1 MLILPAID
9 ILGGQCVRLIKG
21 EYGSA
26 SRVAEDAVKT
36 ALNFESNGA
45 EMIHTVDLNGAKSGE
60 PENLDLISKIAK
72 TVNVPVEIGGGI
84 RNMDT
89 VDRYIDGGI
98 SRIILGTSALRD
110 PDFVRAAVKK
120 YGNKIAVGID
130 AKNGFVCVDG
140 WTNSSEVKYT
150 DFAKVMEDIGVDNI
164 IFTDI
169 DKDGTLTEP
178 NFEQLGI
185 LKETV
190 NVKITASGGIRD
202 IAHIERLTKMGVYA
216 AICGKSIYSGTLDL
230 KEAIRVAAE

>member
-9 ILGGQCVRLIKG
+9 ILGGQCVRLVKG

-26 SRVAEDAVKT
+26 SRVAEDALET
-36 ALNFESNGA
+36 ALSFQSRGA

-60 PENLDLISKIAK
+60 PENLELISKIAK
-72 TVNVPVEIGGGI
+72 TVSIPVEIGGGI
-84 RNMDT
+84 RNMET

-98 SRIILGTSALRD
+98 ARIILGTSALKD
-110 PDFVRAAVKK
+110 PGFVREAVKK
-120 YGNKIAVGID
+120 YGKRIAVGID

-178 NFEQLGI
+178 NFEQLAI
-185 LKETV
+185 LKDTV
-190 NVKITASGGIRD
+190 SLKITASGGIKD
-202 IAHIERLTKMGVYA
+202 ISHIERLHKMGLYA

-230 KEAIRVAAE
+230 EEAIRAAAE